1 MSRHNF
7 TPVEV
12 LVYCLT
18 SKRSA
23 HTRGVLLDSSHRF
36 GWCQV
41 GLIAGFLRPSIA
53 VTGTIDLLQA
63 FTQNGRLI
71 RRGTS
76 VCVNLASRQ
85 VDLTA
90 YTVG

>member
-1 MSRHNF
+1 
-7 TPVEV
+7 
-12 LVYCLT
+12 
-18 SKRSA
+18 
-23 HTRGVLLDSSHRF
+23 
-36 GWCQV
+36 
-41 GLIAGFLRPSIA
+41 LIAGFLRPSIA

>member
-18 SKRSA
+18 SERPA
-23 HTRGVLLDSSHRF
+23 HTREVLFDPSHRF

-41 GLIAGFLRPSIA
+41 GLIAGFLRLSIA
-53 VTGTIDLLQA
+53 VTGTIDLPQA
-63 FTQNGRLI
+63 FTQNGRSI
-71 RRGTS
+71 RRRTS
-76 VCVNLASRQ
+76 V
-85 VDLTA
+85 
-90 YTVG
+90 